1 MATAHH
7 PEGLARV
14 LLSAPPAPGVPP
26 AWGLVPWW
34 FLLHSKCVG
43 QEMGCGVIT
52 LKQHSCRFLTLFGL
66 FFMFRIFHE
75 KVFYF
80 FKKIIHLIP
89 K

>member
-14 LLSAPPAPGVPP
+14 LLSAPQPLVSLLPGDS
-26 AWGLVPWW
+26 VPWW

-52 LKQHSCRFLTLFGL
+52 LKQHSCRFLTLFSL

-75 KVFYF
+75 KVVF
-80 FKKIIHLIP
+80 FFF
-89 K
+89 